1 MANVF
6 DSVNNALLRTLERL
20 DEIDPSS
27 EAGKAEIARSKAM
40 CEACTCAVEN
50 ANSTINALR
59 IMQGVYGT
67 EMPAP
72 AILGCGSND
81 Y

>member
-6 DSVNNALLRTLERL
+6 DSVNYSLLKTLERL

-27 EAGKAEIARSKAM
+27 EAGKAEIARSKAI
-40 CEACTCAVEN
+40 CETCTCAVEN

-59 IMQGVYGT
+59 TMQNVYGT
-67 EMPAP
+67 EMPKP
-72 AILGCGSND
+72 ALLGCGSND